1 MISLVVEAV
10 VRSMALGLMLWLA
23 LALTRSRNP
32 HLHKMLWSAVL
43 LASLAIPFLMRAHFA
58 PVIQAPDYV
67 LTLRDAG
74 GKPTHWYAAW
84 GGASALYVSIALIL
98 LLRFTYGL
106 FKLWRIRRNARV
118 LHEVWTAGM
127 DVRVTT
133 GISCPATFGATIL
146 LPVGFPVWSAQKRRA
161 VIAHEHS
168 HVLHKDCYV
177 LWLAR
182 LHACLFWVNPLAWWM
197 QRRLASLAEI
207 TADEAAVTVIG
218 DRPGY
223 AEVLLEFARQRAA
236 SAVTTAMARPN
247 ISGRIDRI
255 LSGIAPSSV
264 PRLSKRILVLAAIL
278 PAVAATAAPVGSSP
292 IRLAQ
297 EATAPAEPGGPMGQP
312 SIKTGVGLEVLEKY
326 YPKEAM
332 HRGIEGLVKIQ
343 VTLDPQGRATDTL
356 ILSEDP
362 LDMGF
367 GAAAS
372 TLAHQFEYNNPGN
385 RPAQLTF
392 NVKFALAH
400 SAPAGGTTNFEE
412 PDIP

>member
-23 LALTRSRNP
+23 LSLTRSRNP
-32 HLHKMLWSAVL
+32 HLHKMLWSTVL
-43 LASLAIPFLMRAHFA
+43 LASLAIPFLMRTHVT

-67 LTLRDAG
+67 LTLRG
-74 GKPTHWYAAW
+74 GGVSRPA
-84 GGASALYVSIALIL
+84 GASAWSGASVLYASIALTL
-98 LLRFTYGL
+98 LLRYTYSL
-106 FKLWRIRRNARV
+106 FRMWRIRRNARV
-118 LHEVWTAGM
+118 LHEVWTAGL

-133 GISCPATFGATIL
+133 QISCPATFGSTIL
-146 LPVGFPVWSAQKRRA
+146 LPPGFTEWSAQKLRA

-177 LWLAR
+177 FMAR
-182 LHACLFWVNPLAWWM
+182 APAYMPVLGKPTGLVDAAAPGFPGGNHG
-197 QRRLASLAEI
+197 S
-207 TADEAAVTVIG
+207 DEAAVTVVE
-218 DRPGY
+218 DRARY
-223 AEVLLEFARQRAA
+223 AEILLEFAQQRAA
-236 SAVTTAMARPN
+236 SAVATAMARPK

-255 LSGIAPSSV
+255 LSGIAPSTV
-264 PRLSKRILVLAAIL
+264 PRLSKRMLVLAR
-278 PAVAATAAPVGSSP
+278 ATAGRGRNSRSCSPRPHQARAADHRTRRAEHQNGS
-292 IRLAQ
+292 RARR
-297 EATAPAEPGGPMGQP
+297 AR
-312 SIKTGVGLEVLEKY
+312 EVLSEGCD
-326 YPKEAM
+326 ASR
-332 HRGIEGLVKIQ
+332 HRGPG
-343 VTLDPQGRATDTL
+343 TDPGHTGCARACHRHPHPVRN
-356 ILSEDP
+356 P

-400 SAPAGGTTNFEE
+400 SGPGGTTNFEG

>member
-10 VRSMALGLMLWLA
+10 VRSMALGLILWLA
-23 LALTRSRNP
+23 LSLTRSRNP
-32 HLHKMLWSAVL
+32 HLQKMLWSTVL
-43 LASLAIPFLMRAHFA
+43 LASLAIPFLMRTHVT

-67 LTLRDAG
+67 LTLRG
-74 GKPTHWYAAW
+74 GGGESTRWSAAW
-84 GGASALYVSIALIL
+84 SGASVLYASIALTL
-98 LLRFTYGL
+98 LLRYAYSL
-106 FKLWRIRRNARV
+106 FRMWRIRRNARV
-118 LHEVWTAGM
+118 LHEVWTADL

-133 GISCPATFGATIL
+133 QISCPATFGSTIL
-146 LPVGFPVWSAQKRRA
+146 LPPGFTEWSAQKLRG

-182 LHACLFWVNPLAWWM
+182 LHTCLFWVNPLAWWM

-207 TADEAAVTVIG
+207 TSDEAAVTVVE
-218 DRPGY
+218 DRARY
-223 AEVLLEFARQRAA
+223 AEILLEFAQQRAA
-236 SAVTTAMARPN
+236 SAVATAMARPK

-255 LSGIAPSSV
+255 LSGIAPSTV
-264 PRLSKRILVLAAIL
+264 PRLSKRLLVLGALL
-278 PAVAATAAPVGSSP
+278 PAVAATAAPVVPNP

-297 EATAPAEPGGPMGQP
+297 QTTAPAEP
-312 SIKTGVGLEVLEKY
+312 SIKTAVGLEQLEKY
-326 YPKEAM
+326 YPKNAL
-332 HRGIEGLVKIQ
+332 HRGIEGLVRIQ
-343 VTLDPQGRATDTL
+343 VTLDAHGRATDTL

-392 NVKFALAH
+392 NVKFAL
-400 SAPAGGTTNFEE
+400 SQSGPGGTTNFEG